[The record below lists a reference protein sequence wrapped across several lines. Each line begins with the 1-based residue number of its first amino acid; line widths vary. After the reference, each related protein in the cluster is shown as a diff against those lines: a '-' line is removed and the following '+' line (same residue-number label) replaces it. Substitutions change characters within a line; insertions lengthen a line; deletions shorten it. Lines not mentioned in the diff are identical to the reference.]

1 MKSMKSSNNEP
12 QPNPGRD
19 NERRPEGRGPVFI
32 GYNEEFDSKLR
43 ESAKRDLIESS
54 LLQDTLM
61 KIYRGEFDKLCPKDR
76 SQREAD
82 REESDTK
89 AKSNSDDKR

>member
-1 MKSMKSSNNEP
+1 MKSSNSEP
-12 QPNPGRD
+12 QPNRRRYD
-19 NERRPEGRGPVFI
+19 ERRPESRGPVFI

-61 KIYRGEFDKLCPKDR
+61 KIYRGEFDKRRPKDQ

-82 REESDTK
+82 REEPGAK
-89 AKSNSDDKR
+89 AKSNSDDKQ

>member
-1 MKSMKSSNNEP
+1 MKSSNSEP
-12 QPNPGRD
+12 QLDSGRD
-19 NERRPEGRGPVFI
+19 SERRPEGRGPVFI

-61 KIYRGEFDKLCPKDR
+61 KIYRGEFDKLRPKDQ

-82 REESDTK
+82 REEPGAK
-89 AKSNSDDKR
+89 AKGNSDDKQ

>member
-1 MKSMKSSNNEP
+1 MKSSNSEP
-12 QPNPGRD
+12 QLDSGRD

-61 KIYRGEFDKLCPKDR
+61 KIYRGEFDKLRPKDR
-76 SQREAD
+76 SQQEAD
-82 REESDTK
+82 REESDAQ
-89 AKSNSDDKR
+89 AKSNSDDKQ

>member
-1 MKSMKSSNNEP
+1 MKSSNSES
-12 QPNPGRD
+12 QPDQRRD
-19 NERRPEGRGPVFI
+19 NERHPEGRGPVFI

-61 KIYRGEFDKLCPKDR
+61 KIYRGEFDKLRPKDR
-76 SQREAD
+76 SQQEAD

-89 AKSNSDDKR
+89 TKSNSDDKR

>member
-1 MKSMKSSNNEP
+1 MKSSNSES
-12 QPNPGRD
+12 QPDQGQD
-19 NERRPEGRGPVFI
+19 SERRPEGRGPVFI

-61 KIYRGEFDKLCPKDR
+61 KIYRGEFDKLRPKDQ
-76 SQREAD
+76 SQQEAD
-82 REESDTK
+82 REEPGAK
-89 AKSNSDDKR
+89 AKGNSDDKQ

>member
-1 MKSMKSSNNEP
+1 MKSSNSEP
-12 QPNPGRD
+12 QLDSGRD
-19 NERRPEGRGPVFI
+19 SERRPEGRGPVFI

-61 KIYRGEFDKLCPKDR
+61 KIYRGEFDKLRPKDR
-76 SQREAD
+76 SQQEAD
-82 REESDTK
+82 REESDTQ
-89 AKSNSDDKR
+89 AKSNSDDKQ

>member
-1 MKSMKSSNNEP
+1 MKSSNSEP
-12 QPNPGRD
+12 QPNRRRYD
-19 NERRPEGRGPVFI
+19 ERRPESRGPVFI

-61 KIYRGEFDKLCPKDR
+61 KIYRGEFDKLRPKDQ

-82 REESDTK
+82 REEPGAK
-89 AKSNSDDKR
+89 AKSNSDDKQ

>member
-1 MKSMKSSNNEP
+1 MKSSNSEP
-12 QPNPGRD
+12 QLDSVQD

-61 KIYRGEFDKLCPKDR
+61 KIYRGEFDKLRPKDQPR
-76 SQREAD
+76 RETD
-82 REESDTK
+82 REESDAQ
-89 AKSNSDDKR
+89 AKSNSDDKQ

>member
-1 MKSMKSSNNEP
+1 MKSSNSEP
-12 QPNPGRD
+12 QLDSEQD

-61 KIYRGEFDKLCPKDR
+61 KIYRGEFDKLRPKDQPR
-76 SQREAD
+76 RETD
-82 REESDTK
+82 REETDAQ
-89 AKSNSDDKR
+89 AKSNADDKQ

>member
-1 MKSMKSSNNEP
+1 MKSSNSES
-12 QPNPGRD
+12 QLDQRQD
-19 NERRPEGRGPVFI
+19 SERRPEGRGPVFI

-61 KIYRGEFDKLCPKDR
+61 KIYRGEFDKLRPKDQPR
-76 SQREAD
+76 RETD
-82 REESDTK
+82 REESDTQ
-89 AKSNSDDKR
+89 AKSNSDDKQ

>member
-1 MKSMKSSNNEP
+1 MKSSNSEP
-12 QPNPGRD
+12 QPNPRQD
-19 NERRPEGRGPVFI
+19 SERRPEGRDPVFI

-61 KIYRGEFDKLCPKDR
+61 KIYRGEFDKLRPKDQPR
-76 SQREAD
+76 RETD
-82 REESDTK
+82 REETDAQ
-89 AKSNSDDKR
+89 AKSNSDDKQ

>member
-1 MKSMKSSNNEP
+1 MKSSNSEP
-12 QPNPGRD
+12 QPDQRQD
-19 NERRPEGRGPVFI
+19 NERRPEGRGSVFI

-61 KIYRGEFDKLCPKDR
+61 KIYRGEFDKLRPKDQPR
-76 SQREAD
+76 RETD
-82 REESDTK
+82 REESDAQ
-89 AKSNSDDKR
+89 AKSNADDKQ

>member
-1 MKSMKSSNNEP
+1 MKSSNSEP
-12 QPNPGRD
+12 QLDSGQD
-19 NERRPEGRGPVFI
+19 NGRRPEGRGPVFI

-61 KIYRGEFDKLCPKDR
+61 KIYRGEFDKLRPKDQPR
-76 SQREAD
+76 RETD
-82 REESDTK
+82 REESDAQ
-89 AKSNSDDKR
+89 AKSNADDKQ

>member
-1 MKSMKSSNNEP
+1 MKSSNSES
-12 QPNPGRD
+12 QPDQRQD
-19 NERRPEGRGPVFI
+19 SERRPEGRGPVFI

-61 KIYRGEFDKLCPKDR
+61 KIYRGEFDKLRPKDQPR
-76 SQREAD
+76 READ
-82 REESDTK
+82 REETDAQ
-89 AKSNSDDKR
+89 AKSNSDDKQ

>member
-1 MKSMKSSNNEP
+1 MKSSNSEP
-12 QPNPGRD
+12 QLDSRQD

-61 KIYRGEFDKLCPKDR
+61 KIYRGEFDKLRPKDQLR
-76 SQREAD
+76 RETD
-82 REESDTK
+82 QEESGAQ
-89 AKSNSDDKR
+89 AKSNSDDKQ

>member
-1 MKSMKSSNNEP
+1 MKSSNSEP
-12 QPNPGRD
+12 QPNPRQD
-19 NERRPEGRGPVFI
+19 SERRPEGRGPVFI

-61 KIYRGEFDKLCPKDR
+61 KIYRGEFDKLRPKDG
-76 SQREAD
+76 SQQEAD
-82 REESDTK
+82 REESDTQ
-89 AKSNSDDKR
+89 AKSNSDDKQ

>member
-1 MKSMKSSNNEP
+1 MKSSNNEP
-12 QPNPGRD
+12 QPDQRQD
-19 NERRPEGRGPVFI
+19 SERRPEGRGPVFI

-61 KIYRGEFDKLCPKDR
+61 KIYRGEFDKLRPKDQPR
-76 SQREAD
+76 RETD
-82 REESDTK
+82 REESDTQ
-89 AKSNSDDKR
+89 AKSNPDDKQ

>member
-1 MKSMKSSNNEP
+1 MKSSNSES
-12 QPNPGRD
+12 QPNRRQD
-19 NERRPEGRGPVFI
+19 SERRPEGRGPVFI
-32 GYNEEFDSKLR
+32 GYNEEFDGKLR

-61 KIYRGEFDKLCPKDR
+61 KIYRGEFDKLRPKDQ

-89 AKSNSDDKR
+89 TKGNSDDKQ

>member
-1 MKSMKSSNNEP
+1 MKSSNSES
-12 QPNPGRD
+12 QPDQRQDSGQ
-19 NERRPEGRGPVFI
+19 RPEGRGPVFI

-61 KIYRGEFDKLCPKDR
+61 KIYRGEFDKLRPKDR
-76 SQREAD
+76 SQQEAD
-82 REESDTK
+82 REESDTQ
-89 AKSNSDDKR
+89 AKSNADDKQ

>member
-1 MKSMKSSNNEP
+1 MKSSNSEP
-12 QPNPGRD
+12 QLDSEQD

-43 ESAKRDLIESS
+43 ESAKRDLIESR

-61 KIYRGEFDKLCPKDR
+61 KIYRGEFDKLRPKDQPR
-76 SQREAD
+76 RETD
-82 REESDTK
+82 REETDAQ
-89 AKSNSDDKR
+89 AKSNSDDKQ

>member
-1 MKSMKSSNNEP
+1 MKSSNSEP
-12 QPNPGRD
+12 QPNRRRD
-19 NERRPEGRGPVFI
+19 NERRPESRGPVFI

-61 KIYRGEFDKLCPKDR
+61 KIYRGEFDKLRPKDQSR
-76 SQREAD
+76 READ
-82 REESDTK
+82 REEPDIK
-89 AKSNSDDKR
+89 AKSNSDNKQ

>member
-1 MKSMKSSNNEP
+1 MKSSNSEP
-12 QPNPGRD
+12 QPDQRQD
-19 NERRPEGRGPVFI
+19 SERRPEGRGPVFI

-61 KIYRGEFDKLCPKDR
+61 KIYRGEFDKLRPEDQPR
-76 SQREAD
+76 RETD
-82 REESDTK
+82 REETDAQ
-89 AKSNSDDKR
+89 AKSNSDDKQ

>member
-1 MKSMKSSNNEP
+1 MKSSNSES
-12 QPNPGRD
+12 QPDQRQD
-19 NERRPEGRGPVFI
+19 SERRPEGRGPVFI

-61 KIYRGEFDKLCPKDR
+61 KIYRGEFDKLRPKDQPR
-76 SQREAD
+76 RETG
-82 REESDTK
+82 REESDAQ
-89 AKSNSDDKR
+89 AKSNADDKR

>member
-1 MKSMKSSNNEP
+1 MKSSNGEP
-12 QPNPGRD
+12 QLDSGRD

-61 KIYRGEFDKLCPKDR
+61 KIYRGEFDKLRPKDR
-76 SQREAD
+76 SQQEAD
-82 REESDTK
+82 RGESDTK
-89 AKSNSDDKR
+89 AKSNSDDKQ

>member
-1 MKSMKSSNNEP
+1 MKSSDSEP
-12 QPNPGRD
+12 QLDSEQD

-61 KIYRGEFDKLCPKDR
+61 KIYRGEFDKLRPKDR
-76 SQREAD
+76 SQQEAD
-82 REESDTK
+82 REESDTQ
-89 AKSNSDDKR
+89 AKSNSDDKQ

>member
-1 MKSMKSSNNEP
+1 MKSSNSES
-12 QPNPGRD
+12 QPDQRQD
-19 NERRPEGRGPVFI
+19 SERRPEGRGPVFI

-61 KIYRGEFDKLCPKDR
+61 KIYRGEFDKLRPKEQPR
-76 SQREAD
+76 RETD
-82 REESDTK
+82 REKSD
-89 AKSNSDDKR
+89 AQAESNSDDKQ

>member
-1 MKSMKSSNNEP
+1 MKSSNSEP
-12 QPNPGRD
+12 QLDSGRD

-61 KIYRGEFDKLCPKDR
+61 KIYRGEFDKLRPKDQP
-76 SQREAD
+76 QRETD
-82 REESDTK
+82 REESDAQ
-89 AKSNSDDKR
+89 AKSNADDKQ

>member
-1 MKSMKSSNNEP
+1 MKSSNNEP

-61 KIYRGEFDKLCPKDR
+61 KIYRGEFDKLRPKDQ

-82 REESDTK
+82 REEPDTK
-89 AKSNSDDKR
+89 AKGNSDDKR

>member
-1 MKSMKSSNNEP
+1 MKSSNSES
-12 QPNPGRD
+12 QPDQRQD
-19 NERRPEGRGPVFI
+19 SERRPEGRGPVFI

-61 KIYRGEFDKLCPKDR
+61 KIYRGEFDKLRPKDQPR
-76 SQREAD
+76 RETD
-82 REESDTK
+82 REESDAQ
-89 AKSNSDDKR
+89 AKSNADDKQ

>member
-1 MKSMKSSNNEP
+1 MKSSNNEP

-61 KIYRGEFDKLCPKDR
+61 KIYRGEFDKLRPKDQ
-76 SQREAD
+76 SQQEAD
-82 REESDTK
+82 REEPDTK
-89 AKSNSDDKR
+89 AKSNSDDKQ

>member
-1 MKSMKSSNNEP
+1 MKSSNSEP
-12 QPNPGRD
+12 QLDSEQD

-61 KIYRGEFDKLCPKDR
+61 KIYRGEFDKLRPKDR
-76 SQREAD
+76 SQQEAD
-82 REESDTK
+82 REESDTQ
-89 AKSNSDDKR
+89 AKSNSDDKQ

>member
-1 MKSMKSSNNEP
+1 MKSSNSEP
-12 QPNPGRD
+12 QLDSGRD

-61 KIYRGEFDKLCPKDR
+61 KIYRGEFDKLRPKDR
-76 SQREAD
+76 SQQETD
-82 REESDTK
+82 REEPDTQ
-89 AKSNSDDKR
+89 AKGNSDDKR

>member
-1 MKSMKSSNNEP
+1 MKSSNNEP

-19 NERRPEGRGPVFI
+19 NERRPEGRGPIFI

-61 KIYRGEFDKLCPKDR
+61 KIYRGEFDKLRPKDQ

-82 REESDTK
+82 RGGSDTK
-89 AKSNSDDKR
+89 AKSSSDDKQ

>member
-1 MKSMKSSNNEP
+1 MKSSNSES
-12 QPNPGRD
+12 QLDSGRD
-19 NERRPEGRGPVFI
+19 SERRPEGRGPVFI

-61 KIYRGEFDKLCPKDR
+61 KIYRGEFDKLRPKDQ

-82 REESDTK
+82 REEPDTK
-89 AKSNSDDKR
+89 AKSNSDNKQ

>member
-1 MKSMKSSNNEP
+1 MKSSNNEP

-19 NERRPEGRGPVFI
+19 NERRPEGRGPVFV

-61 KIYRGEFDKLCPKDR
+61 KIYRGEFDKLRPKDQ

-82 REESDTK
+82 REEPDTQ

>member
-1 MKSMKSSNNEP
+1 MKSSNSES
-12 QPNPGRD
+12 QPNRRQD
-19 NERRPEGRGPVFI
+19 SERRPEGRGPVFI

-61 KIYRGEFDKLCPKDR
+61 KIYRGEFDKLRPKDR
-76 SQREAD
+76 SQQEAE
-82 REESDTK
+82 REESDAQ
-89 AKSNSDDKR
+89 AKSNADDKQ

>member
-1 MKSMKSSNNEP
+1 MKSSNNEP

-61 KIYRGEFDKLCPKDR
+61 KIYRGEFDKLRPKDQL
-76 SQREAD
+76 QREAD
-82 REESDTK
+82 REEPDTK
-89 AKSNSDDKR
+89 AKGNSDDKR

>member
-1 MKSMKSSNNEP
+1 MKSSNSEP

-19 NERRPEGRGPVFI
+19 NKRRPEGRGPVFI

-61 KIYRGEFDKLCPKDR
+61 KIYRGEFDKLRPKDQ

-82 REESDTK
+82 REEPDTK
-89 AKSNSDDKR
+89 AKGNSDDKR